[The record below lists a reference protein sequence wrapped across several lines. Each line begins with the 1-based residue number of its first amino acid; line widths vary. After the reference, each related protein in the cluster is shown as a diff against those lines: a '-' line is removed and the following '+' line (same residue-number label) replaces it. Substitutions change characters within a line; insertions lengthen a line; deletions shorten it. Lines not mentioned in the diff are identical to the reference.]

1 MRGISD
7 IALYSIKNPS
17 SIREIMNLVA
27 DFQKHPEKYPKKLI
41 YLGGG
46 WPQDPPPRQ
55 IFDAYRELSDEEL
68 RISAGYPPTKGD
80 PDYLEAIC
88 KYERE
93 VFGGKFGVEEII
105 SGNGSTDLTSA
116 LFKVL
121 LNPGDEVV
129 LTRPSYLNYDRQI
142 IIEAGMDVRIKRW
155 NLIKDHFFSPNI
167 DELQEIVTDRT
178 KLLILTSPGNPDGQV
193 IDDDLM
199 KAVIDIAEER
209 KFYILL
215 DEAYR
220 AFHFEK
226 EPRYISNPYK
236 SDSLILLLTLSK
248 ELRLPGWRMSHIVA
262 NPDLIRA
269 IETVEQ
275 AKSLAPSRLPQ
286 RVFVKAISK
295 DVNGIKK
302 FIREYT
308 PKKYGEV
315 ARKTV
320 ELMREVPKIEIL
332 EPKGGFYVFF
342 DASMIE
348 RSSSTFVSRLLKEQ
362 QVALAPGAD
371 FGMEG
376 WVRLSFAPSVEDLGY
391 IEEGINRI
399 KEFVT
404 GSS

>member
-1 MRGISD
+1 MR
-7 IALYSIKNPS
+7 NPS

-27 DFQKHPEKYPKKLI
+27 DFQKHPEKYPRKLI

-68 RISAGYPPTKGD
+68 RLSAGYPPTKGD
-80 PDYLEAIC
+80 PDYIEAVC
-88 KYERE
+88 RYERE
-93 VFGGKFGVEEII
+93 VFGGKFEVEEII

-121 LNPGDEVV
+121 LNPGDEVI

-142 IIEAGMDVRIKRW
+142 IIEAGMEVKIKRW
-155 NLIKDHFFSPNI
+155 DLIKDHSFSPSL
-167 DELQEIVTDRT
+167 DELQEIITERT
-178 KLLILTSPGNPDGQV
+178 KMLVLTSPGNPDGQV
-193 IDDDLM
+193 IDDELM

-209 KFYILL
+209 KFYILF
-215 DEAYR
+215 DAAYR

-226 EPRYISNPYK
+226 EPGYVSNPYR
-236 SDSLILLLTLSK
+236 SDYLILLLTLSK

-269 IETVEQ
+269 VETVEQ

-286 RVFVKAISK
+286 RIFVRAVSNDIG
-295 DVNGIKK
+295 GIRR
-302 FIREYT
+302 FIRDHT
-308 PKKYGEV
+308 PRKYGEV
-315 ARKTV
+315 ARRTV
-320 ELMREVPKIEIL
+320 ELMKQVPRIRIL

-342 DASMIE
+342 DASEVE
-348 RSSSTFVSRLLKEQ
+348 RSSKSFVSRLLREQ
-362 QVALAPGAD
+362 QVALAPGVD

-376 WVRLSFAPSVEDLGY
+376 WVRLSFAPSVEDPGY
-391 IEEGINRI
+391 IEEGINRMR
-399 KEFVT
+399 EFVM
-404 GSS
+404 S

>member
-1 MRGISD
+1 MKDLSD

-46 WPQDPPPRQ
+46 WPQDSPPKQ
-55 IFDAYRELSDEEL
+55 IFDAYREMSDEEIRL
-68 RISAGYPPTKGD
+68 SAGYPPTKGD

-121 LNPGDEVV
+121 LNPGDEVI

-155 NLIKDHFFSPNI
+155 DLIKDHSFSPSI
-167 DELQEIVTDRT
+167 DELQEIITERT

-193 IDDDLM
+193 IDDELM
-199 KAVIDIAEER
+199 KAVIDIAEEK
-209 KFYILL
+209 KFYVLL

-220 AFHFEK
+220 AFHFDK

-269 IETVEQ
+269 VETVEQ

-286 RVFVKAISK
+286 RIFVRAVSK
-295 DVNGIKK
+295 DINGIRE
-302 FIREYT
+302 FIREHT
-308 PKKYGEV
+308 PRKYGEV

-342 DASMIE
+342 DASNVE
-348 RSSSTFVSRLLKEQ
+348 RSSSAFVSRLLREQ

-371 FGMEG
+371 FGMDG

-391 IEEGINRI
+391 IEEGVKRI
-399 KEFVT
+399 KEFVMRS
-404 GSS
+404 G